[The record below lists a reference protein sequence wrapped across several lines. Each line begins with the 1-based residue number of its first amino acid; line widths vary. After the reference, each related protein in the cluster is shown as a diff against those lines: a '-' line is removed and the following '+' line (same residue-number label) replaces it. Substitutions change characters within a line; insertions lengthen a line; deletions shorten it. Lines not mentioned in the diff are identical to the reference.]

1 MENSAAAFAAA
12 IDADYAIECDLQ
24 LSRDG
29 EAMVFHDETLDRLTA
44 GEGLIAALSAAELKA
59 LPFKAGSDRIQTL
72 GELLGQVQGRAPLVI
87 EIKSPWNGNE
97 ALVRRTIAVA
107 GAYHGPFALMSFD
120 PKVVAMVRT
129 LAPDIPRGIVADQ
142 ATHEDYDIL
151 PAAERQQLR
160 ELAHLPETE
169 PDFISYHWRDLPF
182 PPVAQFRR
190 TGRPV
195 ITAQSDYS
203 QESVLVWPSE
213 AIWTCVTTPLLMPT
227 KSLTTSTIGLPMP
240 RSRAVAFSPCSR
252 SPQ

>member
-1 MENSAAAFAAA
+1 MPRSPALRDLAWLTARPIAHRGFHDARRGIMENSAAAFAAA
-12 IDADYAIECDLQ
+12 IDSDYAIECDLQ

-29 EAMVFHDETLDRLTA
+29 EAMVFHDETLDRLMA
-44 GEGLIAALSAAELKA
+44 GEGLVAALSAAELKA

-97 ALVRRTIAVA
+97 ALVRRTLAVA
-107 GAYHGPFALMSFD
+107 GVYHGPFALMSFD
-120 PKVVAMVRT
+120 PKVVAMVRA

-160 ELAHLPETE
+160 DLAHLPETE
-169 PDFISYHWRDLPF
+169 PDFISYHFRDLPF

-195 ITAQSDYS
+195 IT
-203 QESVLVWPSE
+203 
-213 AIWTCVTTPLLMPT
+213 WT
-227 KSLTTSTIGLPMP
+227 I
-240 RSRAVAFSPCSR
+240 RSRQDAATALRYSDQVTFEGYRA
-252 SPQ
+252 

>member
-1 MENSAAAFAAA
+1 M
-12 IDADYAIECDLQ
+12 
-24 LSRDG
+24 
-29 EAMVFHDETLDRLTA
+29 RLA
-44 GEGLIAALSAAELKA
+44 LGLIASGLLSLITVTASAAELKA
-59 LPFKAGSDRIQTL
+59 PPFKAGSDRIQTL

-160 ELAHLPETE
+160 DLAHLPETE

-195 ITAQSDYS
+195 IT
-203 QESVLVWPSE
+203 
-213 AIWTCVTTPLLMPT
+213 WT
-227 KSLTTSTIGLPMP
+227 I
-240 RSRAVAFSPCSR
+240 RSRQDAATALRYSDQVTFEGYRA
-252 SPQ
+252 

>member
-1 MENSAAAFAAA
+1 MPRSPALRDLAWLTTRPIAHRGFHDARRGIMENSAAAFAAA
-12 IDADYAIECDLQ
+12 IDCDYAIECDLQ

-29 EAMVFHDETLDRLTA
+29 EAMVFHDETLDRLMQS
-44 GEGLIAALSAAELKA
+44 EGPVTALSAAELKA

-107 GAYHGPFALMSFD
+107 GTYHGPFALMSFD
-120 PKVVAMVRT
+120 PKVVAMLRA

-160 ELAHLPETE
+160 DLAHLKETE
-169 PDFISYHWRDLPF
+169 PDFISYHWRDLPY
-182 PPVAQFRR
+182 PPIAQFRR

-195 ITAQSDYS
+195 IT
-203 QESVLVWPSE
+203 
-213 AIWTCVTTPLLMPT
+213 WT
-227 KSLTTSTIGLPMP
+227 I
-240 RSRAVAFSPCSR
+240 RSRQDAATALRYSDQVTFEGYRA
-252 SPQ
+252 